1 MSEYRDI
8 LDDVVRE
15 DAAEQQDTDFEEEEV
30 REQETEQDGSSD
42 TNTGHDD
49 GGSLNPHVAAALAV
63 SQLHILSCK
72 VCDN

>member
-30 REQETEQDGSSD
+30 REQVRSRMTVPIRIRDMTMEE
-42 TNTGHDD
+42 
-49 GGSLNPHVAAALAV
+49 A
-63 SQLHILSCK
+63 
-72 VCDN
+72 